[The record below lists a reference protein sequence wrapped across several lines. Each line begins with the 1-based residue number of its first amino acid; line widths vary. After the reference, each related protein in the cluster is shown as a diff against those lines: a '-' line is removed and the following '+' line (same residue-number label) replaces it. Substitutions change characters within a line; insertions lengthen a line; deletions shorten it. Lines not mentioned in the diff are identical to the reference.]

1 MVLTTINFTFEKNY
15 KMRYELSGTLVTIK
29 ETQKVSERF
38 KKREFVVK
46 TEEES
51 PYPQLIPLQFT
62 QDRCDNLDAYK
73 QGDKVNV
80 EFYLKGRE
88 WTSPQGEVKHFLSL
102 DAWSINKEGSAMN
115 TAPSASESGSIPPP
129 PAPVNFDSDNGN
141 DPEDDLPF

>member
-1 MVLTTINFTFEKNY
+1 
-15 KMRYELSGTLVTIK
+15 MRYELNGTLITIK
-29 ETQKVSERF
+29 ETQQVSERF
-38 KKREFVVK
+38 RKREFVVK

-62 QDRCDNLDAYK
+62 QDRCDNLDSYK
-73 QGDKVNV
+73 QGEKVKV
-80 EFYLKGRE
+80 EFYIKGRE

-102 DAWSINKEGSAMN
+102 DAWSIEKMGSAMSE
-115 TAPSASESGSIPPP
+115 SASSSESASIPPP